1 MDTLDEHNKKMDERF
16 PVELKLETKANVTC
30 PGCGTELVYTHPGPT
45 TASFPPLNRVQCPNC
60 PFHGWKR

>member
-1 MDTLDEHNKKMDERF
+1 MKTLDEHNKKMDERF

-30 PGCGTELVYTHPGPT
+30 PKCGTELHYPYPDRM
-45 TASFPPLNRVQCPNC
+45 TASDPPLKEVQCPNC